1 MSELFDNLSRD
12 TLPPALVEA
21 FVNWC
26 VFEQARPAMVQVLEK
41 TGLHDHAERL
51 RAATTYAA
59 LVATSETAGH
69 DAHEARKSTGPLGLS
84 TAEAAAFLVSRV
96 ARAATEL
103 EWDPEGV
110 AFFAAQVCGW
120 AGFAASGFS
129 DFNRKNDAEQ
139 VARTEQEAKLSDLW
153 QQHAHE

>member
-1 MSELFDNLSRD
+1 MSELFDHLSRD
-12 TLPPALVEA
+12 TLPPALVET

-41 TGLHDHAERL
+41 TGLQEHANHL
-51 RAATTYAA
+51 RAATSYTA
-59 LVATSETAGH
+59 LVAASEAAGH

-96 ARAATEL
+96 ARAATEV

-120 AGFAASGFS
+120 ASFAEGGFN

-139 VARTEQEAKLSDLW
+139 TARNQQEAKLAELW
-153 QQHAHE
+153 QQYANE